1 MRLIDIV
8 DLHTGLTFDVEDH
21 EMIQSVNNGMTPD
34 IKWLNYNNVHIPIVN
49 LRTMEPNRKVLFINN
64 RDTLGSWLAEY
75 ASLLSADGLI
85 VPYLSSSELHAS
97 HPWISDVELIR
108 YCYPEYNFIIGRE
121 HSLVVGRIDGQ
132 TNSAN
137 CGETNRKMNRETNR
151 ETNRKTNRKTHRQT
165 NRSRGSDVS
174 SPLCDS
180 SDNCP
185 ACAIDVYPYGREWIC
200 NQVRNRVKEMYDEVI
215 MLSEAWELIC
225 NVRNFH
231 IAFTPGLNKVT
242 EDDIRFEPI
251 EQLFA
256 QFDENSPTLFLY
268 GWVNMLSIHEDIKTE
283 DKLCTIQEN
292 IPLYDALAAD
302 SSLCSTIRMMQTLYD
317 QFYNALNE
325 LDKGAQGREG
335 DLHNLRDLHDAINDG
350 CDIHPALNRL
360 DHVAAREIRELFDKV
375 CKQFLS
381 LEHNH

>member
-8 DLHTGLTFDVEDH
+8 DLHTGLTFDVDDH

-49 LRTMEPNRKVLFINN
+49 LQTMEPNRKVLFVNN

-97 HPWISDVELIR
+97 YPWISDVELIR

-132 TNSAN
+132 ANSAN
-137 CGETNRKMNRETNR
+137 CCLTNCM
-151 ETNRKTNRKTHRQT
+151 TNRKTNR
-165 NRSRGSDVS
+165 SRESDIS
-174 SPLCDS
+174 SPLHVLP
-180 SDNCP
+180 DNCP

-231 IAFTPGLNKVT
+231 IAFTPGLNKIT

-268 GWVNMLSIHEDIKTE
+268 GWVNMLFIHEDIKTE
-283 DKLCTIQEN
+283 NKLCTIQEN
-292 IPLYDALAAD
+292 IPLHEALAAD
-302 SSLCSTIRMMQTLYD
+302 SSLCSTIHMMQSLYD

-325 LDKGAQGREG
+325 LDICVQGRE
-335 DLHNLRDLHDAINDG
+335 DEVHDKLRDLHDAINDG
-350 CDIHPALNRL
+350 CDIHPALDRL
-360 DHVAAREIRELFDKV
+360 DHVAACKIRELFDKV

>member
-49 LRTMEPNRKVLFINN
+49 LLTMEPNRKVLFINN

-85 VPYLSSSELHAS
+85 IPYLSSSELHAS

-121 HSLVVGRIDGQ
+121 HSLVVGRID
-132 TNSAN
+132 
-137 CGETNRKMNRETNR
+137 CETNR
-151 ETNRKTNRKTHRQT
+151 ETNR
-165 NRSRGSDVS
+165 SREKKQL
-174 SPLCDS
+174 PP
-180 SDNCP
+180 DNCP

-268 GWVNMLSIHEDIKTE
+268 GWVNMLSIHEYIKTE

-325 LDKGAQGREG
+325 LDKEG
-335 DLHNLRDLHDAINDG
+335 DLRDLHDAINDG
-350 CDIHPALNRL
+350 CDIHPALDRL